1 MNKSL
6 VSTIEIEPLGV
17 STQRNSQ
24 NELAKEADKPLN
36 RCYNNILHTQKDTK
50 MFKIGDKVSW
60 QVRNMLDST
69 RGSSSFYSYNGVIV
83 SIDTDS
89 ITAEYSWS
97 RNGTDVYLAVKKFR
111 PLKNGKWIA
120 STEKKDDPKG
130 RLYLTLDME

>member
-1 MNKSL
+1 

>member
-1 MNKSL
+1 VNKSL

>member
-1 MNKSL
+1 MANPVLDTSA
-6 VSTIEIEPLGV
+6 GV
-17 STQRNSQ
+17 C
-24 NELAKEADKPLN
+24 D
-36 RCYNNILHTQKDTK
+36 NNILHTQKDSK

-83 SIDTDS
+83 SIDTDA

-111 PLKNGKWIA
+111 QLKNGKWIA

>member
-1 MNKSL
+1 MTSWP
-6 VSTIEIEPLGV
+6 TGV
-17 STQRNSQ
+17 F
-24 NELAKEADKPLN
+24 ELANPVLDPSAGL
-36 RCYNNILHTQKDTK
+36 CYNNILHTQKDSK

-83 SIDTDS
+83 SIDTDA

-111 PLKNGKWIA
+111 QLKNGKWIA